1 MSSLW
6 SRFNDSGAHEDQLIM
21 SETAR
26 EMRFKLLASTVG
38 TIAKQLCDGE
48 YMRDALQST
57 CATSSSRNDRA
68 LARATLGIMDCHDN
82 RDLRRLERELEGM
95 RKEEV
100 VLRREANA
108 LEARIEN
115 LRRIRASKKEL
126 RDGVWPMPPTTD
138 EEDEVDGQEEDE
150 AEEEEEE
157 QEEEEEEEE
166 EEDSWE
172 EYEGEEEEE
181 EKEEEEEEKDDE
193 EEEEEEQP
201 RANIV
206 VVPVDDELRRELEED
221 EEEMMGVD

>member
-26 EMRFKLLASTVG
+26 EMRFKLLGSTVG
-38 TIAKQLCDGE
+38 TIAKQLYDGE

-57 CATSSSRNDRA
+57 CATTSSRNDRA

-115 LRRIRASKKEL
+115 LRRNRASKKEM

-150 AEEEEEE
+150 AEEEGE
-157 QEEEEEEEE
+157 QEE
-166 EEDSWE
+166 D
-172 EYEGEEEEE
+172 
-181 EKEEEEEEKDDE
+181 K
-193 EEEEEEQP
+193 
-201 RANIV
+201 
-206 VVPVDDELRRELEED
+206 RRRRRRRNTRRKKRKIRGRSMRGKKKKKGRRRRRKKKKKKRRRTTKRKRKRRRSSPEPT
-221 EEEMMGVD
+221 